1 MPTHSRVWRFARFF
15 SMEAWESH
23 AQIAQEYQGVGSSSV
38 SQARAVKGE
47 LVFSKFPITV
57 AGDLT
62 IICGSECL
70 PAHRIVVCPQ
80 SAYFT
85 GGCDGGLEK
94 VLEYLYT
101 GNYTLELPEPTSHA
115 EDPSC
120 SEYEPMAAIEDPAAD
135 NIAGS
140 SGLVVGHGGDTVADV
155 EPPSGQ
161 NMPDHPAHFH
171 VMMYAQAD
179 YFQIDGLK
187 TVAKKYFQM
196 FFFKSPSPSAI
207 RHHYYRRLPFNA
219 RAGSRT

>member
-1 MPTHSRVWRFARFF
+1 
-15 SMEAWESH
+15 
-23 AQIAQEYQGVGSSSV
+23 
-38 SQARAVKGE
+38 
-47 LVFSKFPITV
+47 
-57 AGDLT
+57 
-62 IICGSECL
+62 
-70 PAHRIVVCPQ
+70 
-80 SAYFT
+80 
-85 GGCDGGLEK
+85 
-94 VLEYLYT
+94 
-101 GNYTLELPEPTSHA
+101 
-115 EDPSC
+115 
-120 SEYEPMAAIEDPAAD
+120 MAAIEDPAAD

-179 YFQIDGLK
+179 SFQIDGLK